1 MQLVGLC
8 SRDPSDA
15 KKEVQAQLHRSLAQ
29 KKGVGEGRGGGMQRV
44 QVGLVGQ
51 KRRDKSV
58 EMDRLEKSLSP
69 AIPAHTP
76 RGVEAQMSP
85 WSSVGWCTKKGAREQ
100 HSLSAEAVRQKLAT
114 VMKRQVTDEAV
125 QLVLEWEHERVRRRG
140 WSACF
145 PCPSM
150 GKYSSMLRYRAA
162 NDVMLDWMK
171 CNMIR

>member
-29 KKGVGEGRGGGMQRV
+29 KKDGGGGGGGGMQQV
-44 QVGLVGQ
+44 HVGLVGQ

-58 EMDRLEKSLSP
+58 QMDRLEKSLSP

-76 RGVEAQMSP
+76 RGVQAQMSP

-125 QLVLEWEHERVRRRG
+125 QLVLKWEHERVRRRG